1 VKPLN
6 VALLSAAGMLV
17 TSVAVYSSSWVGP
30 TKLGGALAN
39 TPESAG
45 AEATPP
51 PPASPPGDE
60 SNPARFSAGSRLL
73 VDGRVG
79 HARIAQGTGAETFVL
94 LEVRSA
100 EGSAESAST
109 PSNLALVIDRSGSM
123 KGDRLKNAVRAA
135 KGALDS
141 LMDGDVVSVVAFDT
155 RPSVVVPSTVV
166 GPDTRERVR
175 SAIEA
180 ISLGGDTCI
189 SCGVEEGARQIQ
201 QTSGKVAR
209 MIVLSDG
216 DATDGVR
223 DVPGFQRLA
232 ERTRDQGISVTTI
245 GVDLAYNQKILAAL
259 AQSSGGR
266 HYFVENEAALARA
279 FASEA
284 ERLKA
289 TVASDA
295 EASIELGEGIELAQV
310 FDRSFRR
317 EGRRIVVP
325 LGSFAPGDVKTVL
338 VRVRV
343 PAKTGERAAVADVA
357 LRYRDLRE
365 GKEQRATGSL
375 GVLLA
380 ESAAG
385 ASELDGLVQKRLARG
400 ETAAA
405 LLLANDLFEQ
415 GKPDEARRVIE
426 EHKKALETQA
436 EAATKSA
443 DAPKKA
449 ELEKD
454 FKGQY
459 AALDNASAGY
469 GAGKAKA
476 AGGARPSD
484 TLEGR
489 RAVRVI
495 QETANPY
502 KE

>member
-1 VKPLN
+1 MKTSS
-6 VALLSAAGMLV
+6 VALLSLAGMLV
-17 TSVAVYSSSWVGP
+17 SSVAVYSTSWIGP
-30 TKLGGALAN
+30 GKSGDAPATSPQSA
-39 TPESAG
+39 PESAG
-45 AEATPP
+45 LAPP
-51 PPASPPGDE
+51 ESAPGDTI
-60 SNPARFSAGSRLL
+60 NAARFSAGSRLL
-73 VDGRVG
+73 IDGRVG
-79 HARIAQGTGAETFVL
+79 HARIAQGTPSETFVL

-100 EGSAESAST
+100 EGAAENASA

-123 KGDRLKNAVRAA
+123 KGNRLKNAIRAA

-141 LMDGDVVSVVAFDT
+141 LKDGDVVSVVAFDT
-155 RPSVVVPSTVV
+155 RPTIVVPSTVV
-166 GPDTRERVR
+166 GPDSRERVR

-180 ISLGGDTCI
+180 INLGGDTCI

-201 QTSGKVAR
+201 QTAGKVNR

-232 ERTRDQGISVTTI
+232 EQTRDRGVSVTTI
-245 GVDLAYNQKILAAL
+245 GVDLAYNQKILATL
-259 AQSSGGR
+259 AQGSGGR
-266 HYFVENEAALARA
+266 HYFVEDEAALARA

-295 EASIELGEGIELAQV
+295 EASVELGEGVELAQV
-310 FDRSFRR
+310 FDRSFRK

-325 LGSFAPGDVKTVL
+325 LGTFAPGDIKTVL
-338 VRVRV
+338 LRVRV
-343 PAKTGERAAVADVA
+343 PAKTGERATIADVS

-365 GKEQRATGSL
+365 GKDERATGSL
-375 GVLLA
+375 GVVLA
-380 ESAAG
+380 ESATG
-385 ASELDGLVQKRLARG
+385 ASAIDGDVQKRLARG

-426 EHKKALETQA
+426 EHKKSLEVQA
-436 EAATKSA
+436 ESASKST
-443 DAPKKA
+443 DAPKRA

-459 AALDNASAGY
+459 ADLDSASAGY

-476 AGGARPSD
+476 AGGAKPSD
-484 TLEGR
+484 TPEGR

-495 QETANPY
+495 QEAANPY